1 MKRLNIFID
10 ESGDFGFGRG
20 SSELYIVSLTFHESS
35 NSIEKE
41 IDYLN
46 KKLNNIGYNRMI
58 HSALLIG
65 NIIKYN

>member
-35 NSIEKE
+35 NSIKKE

-46 KKLNNIGYNRMI
+46 KKLNNII
-58 HSALLIG
+58 F
-65 NIIKYN
+65 